1 MNKMKKLA
9 FIPVLLLVLLESAC
23 QFSADIDTTPIPT
36 TSVSPVTGEE
46 AADDLILTPGGP
58 CYRARFHQEGV
69 VNPWPPIESSEAILE
84 DNGNYISLH
93 YRDYIETKVGE
104 TRNNILYLQSP
115 GSDIS
120 SLKLY
125 AIDIPTGIEVKER
138 MRWHGPIG
146 SLSIIPVLIIEVSQD
161 VKPGQYTFE
170 ISLEIDGKDYGC
182 VPCTIKVY

>member
-1 MNKMKKLA
+1 MKKLA
-9 FIPVLLLVLLESAC
+9 FIPVLAVLLLASAC
-23 QFSADIDTTPIPT
+23 QINGNTHTTPIPT

-46 AADDLILTPGGP
+46 AADDIILTPGGP
-58 CYRARFHQEGV
+58 AYRARFYQEGV

-146 SLSIIPVLIIEVSQD
+146 TVLSIIPVLIIEVSQD

-182 VPCTIKVY
+182 VPCIIKIIE